1 MRFFILF
8 FIFIFSCTTFQGEK
22 TKKIYICGD
31 HPCANKKE
39 ARSYFNN
46 NISVEVYTVT
56 SKNSSNE
63 EFDLVKLNM
72 SEKEKIEYVSLNV
85 QEKKIKDKIK
95 KRKKLAKLNIKEINK
110 DKDKV
115 QQVYQ
120 KNKVKTT
127 HENKMPPN
135 LTLVRLCKNLEE
147 CDIDIISKIVLDAG
161 KGKDFPDIT
170 EE

>member
-1 MRFFILF
+1 MKFLIIL
-8 FIFIFSCTTFQGEK
+8 FIFIFNCTAFQGER

-56 SKNSSNE
+56 SKKNNKE

-72 SEKEKIEYVSLNV
+72 SDNEKIKYVSLDKK
-85 QEKKIKDKIK
+85 EKKIKDKIK
-95 KRKKLAKLNIKEINK
+95 KRKKLTKLNIKETSKENNK
-110 DKDKV
+110 
-115 QQVYQ
+115 QVY
-120 KNKVKTT
+120 KKLKVEPSKKIT
-127 HENKMPPN
+127 PN
-135 LTLVRLCKNLEE
+135 LTLVRLCKNLDE
-147 CDIDIISKIVLDAG
+147 CDIDSISKIVLDAS

-170 EE
+170 AK